1 MEALKQAVHRLT
13 ASEVAHVLGC
23 RSPRS
28 SSGWYNCSC
37 PCTHNHKHGDK
48 NPSLGLRD
56 GEDGNLIATC
66 QTGCKPKEIYQEL
79 RARGISFYQ
88 KEFAPSV
95 VKSSTG
101 QSYRGKKQVVAEYHY
116 YSENGE
122 LIFTKI
128 RYADKKFEIS
138 PKGMSEKYVLYNL
151 PMLKIA
157 RENSWTVFLC
167 EGEKDADR
175 IREFDLIST
184 TNVEG
189 ASIGAIKWRD
199 SYTQA
204 LAGLDVVIF
213 EDNDNAGRNHAQGVA
228 ALLYGRSSSVK
239 IVSFPELPEKGD
251 VSDYLQDHNK
261 DELLAR
267 VEQTPIYIPPQ
278 EIRQF
283 PLSEFGNGERFAH
296 YTAGRARYCFRMAVP
311 WFCFNGKVWKPDDV
325 MAEKLAKNVIKLIP
339 QEAKFYPD
347 EQALRSSNSEDS
359 KRIKKAIEGFQSFIK
374 ASNKATSGIKNT
386 LICARSEDGIPID
399 VNEFDARSAGIFNAN
414 NGTINL
420 RTGELRPHCKD
431 DYITKISSIDYNP
444 NASAPRW
451 EQFMDEIC
459 QGDQQLV
466 EFWQILLGY
475 ILTGEANQRVFVVLW
490 GKGRNG
496 KSTLVETISMV
507 LGDDYS
513 AGLPT
518 TTIYAKKF
526 DDQVTTPELARL
538 RGARFVYASEGE
550 EKKRLAVGMVK
561 RLSGDEKITV
571 RPLHKEPFDFRPMF
585 TILFST
591 NHPPEITDTTDS
603 IWHRVKLVPF
613 NRVFQDHE
621 VDENLKMTLLKE
633 APGILAWL
641 VRGAVRYYENGM
653 KLPLCS
659 AVTAATTEYRADSDL
674 VGRFLGECCEQAP
687 GKEIQSKK
695 LKERFQKWCSDNGSD
710 VISGEILSKRLQ
722 EKGFHTKQRTG
733 KRYFWQGID
742 VIENDDNL
750 LNGGWD

>member
-13 ASEVAHVLGC
+13 ASEVAYVLGC
-23 RSPRS
+23 RNPRN

-48 NPSLGLRD
+48 NPSLGLKD
-56 GEDGNLIATC
+56 GEDGNLAVYC
-66 QTGCKPKEIYQEL
+66 QTGCKPREIYEAL

-95 VKSSTG
+95 VKNTTG

-122 LIFTKI
+122 LLYSKI
-128 RYADKKFEIS
+128 RYADKKFEIT
-138 PKGMSEKYVLYNL
+138 PKGMSDKYVLYNL
-151 PMLKIA
+151 PMLQIA
-157 RENSWTVFLC
+157 RENGWTVYLC

-189 ASIGAIKWRD
+189 ASIGAPKWRD

-228 ALLYGRSSSVK
+228 ALLYGRASSVK

-283 PLSEFGNGERFAH
+283 PLTEIGNGQRFAH
-296 YTAGRARYCFRMAVP
+296 YTAGTGRYCSKMGS
-311 WFCFNGKVWKPDDV
+311 WFCFTGKVWKQDDV
-325 MAEKLAKNVIKLIP
+325 MAERLAKDVIKLIP
-339 QEAKFYPD
+339 QEARFYPTEND
-347 EQALRSSNSEDS
+347 ISDSNKDAAKIKQKALTEFVSHY
-359 KRIKKAIEGFQSFIK
+359 K
-374 ASNKATSGIKNT
+374 ASNKAVAGIKHT
-386 LICARSEDGIPID
+386 LFCARSEPGVPIEI
-399 VNEFDARSAGIFNAN
+399 NEFDTRSAGLVNVN
-414 NGTINL
+414 NGTIDL
-420 RTGELRPHCKD
+420 RTGQLRPHSKD
-431 DYITKISSIDYNP
+431 DYLSKISPIDYNP
-444 NASAPRW
+444 NATAPRW
-451 EQFMDEIC
+451 GQFMDEIC
-459 QGDQQLV
+459 QGDRQLV
-466 EFWQILLGY
+466 EFWQVLLGY

-496 KSTLVETISMV
+496 KSTLVETVSMV

-518 TTIYAKKF
+518 STIYARKF
-526 DDQVTTPELARL
+526 DDPTTTPELARL
-538 RGARFVYASEGE
+538 RGTRFVYASEGE

-561 RLSGDEKITV
+561 KLSGDEKIHAN
-571 RPLHKEPFDFRPMF
+571 PKFKDPFDYRPMF

-591 NHPPEITDTTDS
+591 NHQPEITDTTDS
-603 IWHRVKLVPF
+603 IWHRVKLFPF

-641 VRGAVRYYENGM
+641 VRGAVRYYETGM
-653 KLPLCS
+653 KLPQCS
-659 AVTAATTEYRADSDL
+659 AVTAATTKYRADSDL

-695 LKERFQKWCSDNGSD
+695 LKERFQKWCSDNGND

-733 KRYFWQGID
+733 KRFFWQGID